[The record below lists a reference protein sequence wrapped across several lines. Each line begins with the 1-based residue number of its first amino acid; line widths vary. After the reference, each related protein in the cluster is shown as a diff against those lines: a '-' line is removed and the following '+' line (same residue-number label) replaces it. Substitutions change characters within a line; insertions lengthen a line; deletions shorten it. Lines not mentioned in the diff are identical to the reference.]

1 MTALLLAITLS
12 APVFADEVE
21 ALTYQLMLNG
31 EAVGERT
38 VTVRYFRE
46 NGREVRLLESYTEL
60 SVQVGNAAFE
70 FAQRMGGQGGEPAGT
85 FTSSVLQSD
94 GPREVQAVRRD
105 EGWWVT
111 VVEPR
116 RKAEQMYT
124 HRQIDVTSLT
134 LIDPGAAGFLSG
146 KTQLRVLT
154 AETGTVLEGPLR
166 AGGETTLTL
175 GGERVD
181 GEVWL
186 WSPAEGAVELVYGEQ
201 GHLLRY
207 TMGVAGLTVEA
218 LLTAAPEAR
227 TYGETLEVDG
237 LITTGDI
244 GEESL

>member
-12 APVFADEVE
+12 APAFADEVE
-21 ALTYQLMLNG
+21 ALTYQLTLNG
-31 EAVGERT
+31 APVGERT

-46 NGREVRLLESYTEL
+46 SGREVRLLESYTDL
-60 SVQVGNAAFE
+60 TVTLGKSTIMFQ
-70 FAQRMGGQGGEPAGT
+70 QRMGGQGGEPAGT

-94 GPREVQAVRRD
+94 GPQEVQAVRRD
-105 EGWWVT
+105 AGWWVT
-111 VVEPR
+111 VLQPK

-124 HRQIDVTSLT
+124 HREVDVTSLT
-134 LIDPGAAGFLSG
+134 LVDPGAVGFLSG
-146 KTQLRVLT
+146 KTQLRVLA
-154 AETGTVLEGPLR
+154 AETGTVLDGPLR

-186 WSPAEGAVELVYGEQ
+186 WTPSAVPVELVYGEE

-207 TMGVAGLTVEA
+207 TMQVAGATVEA

-237 LITTGDI
+237 LISTGGI